1 VATSQLEKESW
12 VVLMLAT
19 FYIYILNLVI
29 EIKIQKKYFLNN
41 FETFYMTYNE
51 LYNPMGKNAKKA
63 A

>member
-1 VATSQLEKESW
+1 
-12 VVLMLAT
+12 MLAT